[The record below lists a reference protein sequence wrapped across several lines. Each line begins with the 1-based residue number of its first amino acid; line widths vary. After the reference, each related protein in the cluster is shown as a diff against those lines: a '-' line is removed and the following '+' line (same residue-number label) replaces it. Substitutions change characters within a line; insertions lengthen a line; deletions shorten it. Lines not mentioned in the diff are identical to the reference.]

1 MSVRIVAEI
10 FCIRRPKKAAEYRF
24 RIKARNGE
32 IVCQSEGYRN
42 KADAIDTARLLAPFV
57 KVVEV

>member
-1 MSVRIVAEI
+1 MSVRLVAEV

-32 IVCQSEGYRN
+32 ICAQSEGYKEKR
-42 KADAIDTARLLAPFV
+42 DAIDTARLLAPFV
-57 KVVEV
+57 KIVDV